1 MVRQVTK
8 LKILTLK
15 IVNQQMWSTNR
26 LMDWRMDQK
35 VAFSFVCPLLKVE
48 KVHVVSSQNDSFFH
62 VSSIT

>member
-15 IVNQQMWSTNR
+15 TLNQQMLSTNG

-35 VAFSFVCPLLKVE
+35 VVFSFVCPLLKVE
-48 KVHVVSSQNDSFFH
+48 KVHVVSS
-62 VSSIT
+62 